1 MLYDIIYSTVV
12 LGGFFTFFDILGKI
26 NTREIKNLNDLQTD
40 ITFKML
46 YMLKIYSDTSIVV
59 GSFVDRIYT
68 CLKGNQNEEE
78 EYNSEKKIRLDIFS
92 EKENSLINA
101 FIVYKFK
108 DEEDEESESE
118 EEDDEESESEE
129 EDDEESE
136 EEDEEEEEEEE
147 EEEGG
152 EMLYTINNIEKA
164 VLFSNTRT
172 TENCLITAFD
182 YNTKSHITLNSINL
196 ETNDQVNNV
205 KMILER
211 IDNSQYDRRLFLNVE
226 LENGD
231 EKYDLNK
238 YICSFYRS
246 GNKILSKEF
255 INYLITEKDLCI
267 ELKDDYKVILMD
279 KNINMV
285 IINSDQHIDICL
297 KEEKDSLPYLSY
309 NVI

>member
-1 MLYDIIYSTVV
+1 MI
-12 LGGFFTFFDILGKI
+12 
-26 NTREIKNLNDLQTD
+26 
-40 ITFKML
+40 
-46 YMLKIYSDTSIVV
+46 
-59 GSFVDRIYT
+59 
-68 CLKGNQNEEE
+68 
-78 EYNSEKKIRLDIFS
+78 
-92 EKENSLINA
+92 
-101 FIVYKFK
+101 
-108 DEEDEESESE
+108 
-118 EEDDEESESEE
+118 
-129 EDDEESE
+129 
-136 EEDEEEEEEEE
+136 
-147 EEEGG
+147 
-152 EMLYTINNIEKA
+152 YTINNIEKA

-182 YNTKSHITLNSINL
+182 YNTKSHITLDTVDL

-255 INYLITEKDLCI
+255 INYLITENDLCI

-285 IINSDQHIDICL
+285 IINSDQYIDICL
-297 KEEKDSLPYLSY
+297 KEEKNSLPFLSY

>member
-1 MLYDIIYSTVV
+1 MKKKSIIV
-12 LGGFFTFFDILGKI
+12 
-26 NTREIKNLNDLQTD
+26 
-40 ITFKML
+40 
-46 YMLKIYSDTSIVV
+46 
-59 GSFVDRIYT
+59 
-68 CLKGNQNEEE
+68 
-78 EYNSEKKIRLDIFS
+78 KKIRLDIFS

-108 DEEDEESESE
+108 DEESEDEESEDEESE
-118 EEDDEESESEE
+118 DEESEDGASEDEESEDEESEDGASEDGESEDEEDDEE
-129 EDDEESE
+129 DEKENK
-136 EEDEEEEEEEE
+136 
-147 EEEGG
+147 G
-152 EMLYTINNIEKA
+152 EMIYTINNIEKA

-182 YNTKSHITLNSINL
+182 YNTKSHITLDTVDL
-196 ETNDQVNNV
+196 ETNDQVDNV

-255 INYLITEKDLCI
+255 INYLITENDLCI

-285 IINSDQHIDICL
+285 IINSDQYIDICL

-309 NVI
+309 NII